1 MTDELD
7 HIRQLRDDRGPSREW
22 VHETRS
28 SLLEMAAEE
37 AASEASL
44 LDRLQRSVESLAGP
58 RPALAA
64 AAVVVTVTILAGAV
78 FMLAQDRSSDAPPVA
93 TPPTTEATPS
103 PGAGEGSPGMTLAAS
118 CTGGDGLFT
127 IAYPEGWH
135 TDDGG
140 SGGGCEV
147 FDEEPLNLEGSVGG
161 GPLGAVTV
169 RALPVDLEMAADPG
183 RENREVSSETTTVAG
198 RSAVVALWEST
209 GAAALP
215 EGVRSYR
222 YLVDLDD
229 RTLMLVT
236 YDVDTSDFEER
247 RRLLDAMAA
256 SLELDP

>member
-7 HIRQLRDDRGPSREW
+7 RIRQLGDDRGPSREW

-28 SLLEMAAEE
+28 ELLEMAADEV
-37 AASEASL
+37 ASEPSL
-44 LDRLQRSVESLAGP
+44 LTRLERVVARIPAP
-58 RPALAA
+58 RPALAG
-64 AAVVVTVTILAGAV
+64 AVAVTVAVLAGAI
-78 FMLAQDRSSDAPPVA
+78 FMLAQDRSSDTPPVA
-93 TPPTTEATPS
+93 TPTTIEATPS
-103 PGAGEGSPGMTLAAS
+103 PGAGEASPGMTLAAS

-127 IAYPEGWH
+127 IDYPEDWH
-135 TDDGG
+135 TDDAG

-147 FDEEPLNLEGSVGG
+147 FDDEPVNLEGSVGG

-169 RALPVDLEMAADPG
+169 RALPVDLETAADPG
-183 RENREVSSETTTVAG
+183 RENRELSSRSTTVAG

-222 YLVDLDD
+222 YLVDLGD

-236 YDVDTSDFEER
+236 YDVDTSDFDGR
-247 RRLLDAMAA
+247 RRLLDAMVA
-256 SLELDP
+256 SLELQP